1 MRSTLAVLALGACL
15 LTAACGE
22 TAEPVLVS
30 PGTSEIAVAAPVT
43 STPPSPSVSSPEPM
57 TSKSRKASAS
67 PSASKRSPSPKPATA
82 DPKSDPN
89 AACDATGKAE
99 DRLYEVAAAN
109 GPMAVGDDATPAE
122 VTAAV
127 AALRSGYQ
135 ANVRAVAKARGLTT
149 DKDVRAALADQIA
162 ARKAVIAL
170 LDKAGADVDKK
181 NAALYTAADA
191 QASMNL
197 WRYPEGLCLP
207 YVD

>member
-15 LTAACGE
+15 LAAACGE
-22 TAEPVLVS
+22 ASEPVLVS
-30 PGTSEIAVAAPVT
+30 PGTSEVAVAAPAT
-43 STPPSPSVSSPEPM
+43 SQPASPPEPV
-57 TSKSRKASAS
+57 TSKSKKASAS
-67 PSASKRSPSPKPATA
+67 PSASKRSPSPKPTTA
-82 DPKSDPN
+82 DPKSDPKSDPN
-89 AACDATGKAE
+89 AACDATGKAD

-109 GPMAVGDDATPAE
+109 GPLAVGDDAAPAE

-135 ANVRAVAKARGLTT
+135 ANVQAVTKARGLTT
-149 DKDVRAALADQIA
+149 DRDVRAALADQIA

-170 LDKAGADVDKK
+170 LDKAGADGEKK

-191 QASMNL
+191 KANMNL
-197 WRYPEGLCLP
+197 WRYPEGLCVP

>member
-30 PGTSEIAVAAPVT
+30 PGTSEIAVAAPAT
-43 STPPSPSVSSPEPM
+43 SEPASSSKPV

-67 PSASKRSPSPKPATA
+67 PSASKRSPSPKPTTA

-109 GPMAVGDDATPAE
+109 GPLAVGDDAAPAE

-135 ANVRAVAKARGLTT
+135 ANVQAVTKARGLTT

-170 LDKAGADVDKK
+170 LDKAGADGEKK

-191 QASMNL
+191 KASMNL